1 MTAAKKMRTVPI
13 DTAHAANASSR
24 YQHCFDSQ
32 LSTSLRWR
40 QSTAKERI
48 ERIRRLRDAVEAAA
62 PRIRKAAAADFN
74 KPQAEVNLTELFT
87 VISEANIAI
96 RQLKKWM
103 RPSRAAMSLLTLG
116 TGARTEYQPR
126 GRCLIIAPW
135 NYPVNLSFCPLI
147 LALSAGNTAIIKPS
161 EMTPHL
167 AAEMQRI
174 IDETFPSE
182 EVALFQGEAETARA
196 LLELPFDHIFFTGS
210 PALGK
215 VVMAA
220 AAKNLTSVTLELGGK
235 SPTIVEAD
243 SNVNAAA
250 ANVCWSKFMNNG
262 QTCVAP
268 DHVYVHES
276 IADQFVASARSLLK
290 ERYGNFNSE
299 IPTDLACIV
308 NERHTQRV
316 INLLNDAEELGATVA
331 CGGVIDAERRYV
343 APTLLENVPA
353 DAQIL
358 KEEIFGPLLPIIRY
372 KHIED
377 VITSINSREK
387 PLALYI
393 WGKSPKRIR
402 EILDRTSSGGACVN
416 NTVIQVLHPHLPFGG
431 VNNSGMGSTH
441 GIHGFRAFSH
451 ARAVAQTHFSAL
463 PLMYP
468 PYTPKVK
475 RLIGAMLR
483 WAA

>member
-1 MTAAKKMRTVPI
+1 MNAAEKLSVVPI
-13 DTAHAANASSR
+13 NTSHATNAPSR
-24 YQHCFDSQ
+24 YQDCFDAQ
-32 LSTSLRWR
+32 LSTSLLWR

-48 ERIRRLRDAVEAAA
+48 QRIRRLRDAVEAAA
-62 PRIRKAAAADFN
+62 PRIRQAAAADFN
-74 KPQAEVNLTELFT
+74 KPQAEVDLTELFT
-87 VISEANIAI
+87 VISEANMAM

-126 GRCLIIAPW
+126 GRCLIISPW

-147 LALSAGNTAIIKPS
+147 LALAAGNTAIIKPS

-174 IDETFPSE
+174 IDETFPTE
-182 EVALFQGEAETARA
+182 EVALFQGEAETAQA

-220 AAKNLTSVTLELGGK
+220 AAKNLTTVTLELGGK

-243 SNVNAAA
+243 ANISAAA

-276 IADQFVASARSLLK
+276 IADEFVARACSVLK

-299 IPTDLACIV
+299 IPADLACIV
-308 NERHTQRV
+308 NDRHTQRV
-316 INLLNDAEELGATVA
+316 TKLLNEAEALGASVA
-331 CGGVIDAERRYV
+331 CGGRVDAAKRYI

-358 KEEIFGPLLPIIRY
+358 KQEIFGPLLPIIRY
-372 KHIED
+372 QHIDE
-377 VITSINSREK
+377 VVTSINSREK

-393 WGKSPKRIR
+393 WGKSPSRIR
-402 EILDRTSSGGACVN
+402 ELLDRTSSGGACVN

-441 GIHGFRAFSH
+441 GVHGFRAFSH
-451 ARAVAQTHFSAL
+451 ARAVAHTHFSAL
-463 PLMYP
+463 SLMYP